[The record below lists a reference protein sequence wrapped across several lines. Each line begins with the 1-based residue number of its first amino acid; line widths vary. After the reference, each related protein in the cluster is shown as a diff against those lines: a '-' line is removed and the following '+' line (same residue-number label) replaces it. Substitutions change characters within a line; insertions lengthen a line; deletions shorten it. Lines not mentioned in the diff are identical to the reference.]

1 MIFEGFLSA
10 SQRPQLYSRGN
21 FDKCPSFIRTANAPA
36 HTDLLQDKIAA
47 SVTINIRLKSHSI
60 YVSSVK
66 KAPLLNF

>member
-21 FDKCPSFIRTANAPA
+21 FDKCPSFIRTAKTPA

-47 SVTINIRLKSHSI
+47 SVTINIH
-60 YVSSVK
+60 
-66 KAPLLNF
+66 

>member
-36 HTDLLQDKIAA
+36 PDLLQDKIAA
-47 SVTINIRLKSHSI
+47 SVTINIH
-60 YVSSVK
+60 
-66 KAPLLNF
+66 